1 MIAQFTTILGEKH
14 VNIDNFINSSK
25 GDYAYSIIDIPTI
38 DSDIENALSSID
50 GVIKLRVIK

>member
-1 MIAQFTTILGEKH
+1 MIAQFTTILGDNH

-38 DSDIENALSSID
+38 DEGIESALKSID